1 MILAGRGLG
10 LYTKIG
16 FIDEIDQGI
25 LRFVPLMHD
34 VLSNLR
40 IGVVM
45 SASSGI
51 SPPERLLGNEIKR
64 ALIQLRLDS

>member
-1 MILAGRGLG
+1 
-10 LYTKIG
+10 
-16 FIDEIDQGI
+16 
-25 LRFVPLMHD
+25 MHD
-34 VLSNLR
+34 ILSNLR

-64 ALIQLRLDS
+64 ALTQLRLDS